1 MGRKGVRVWV
11 QKSKY
16 SSISTPDST
25 HSHLGV
31 SREFCPSTFFFYL
44 EEFSC
49 PENLATSRI
58 LDELHQPQLL
68 IPYNSNTLKL
78 TPTSSLPDFWKKAV
92 QGHTLT
98 RRHPH
103 AKYARTVTNTH
114 KNKRAR
120 PGYCDSVSP
129 SCSRLTYLRK
139 YL

>member
-1 MGRKGVRVWV
+1 MGRKGSSVWV

-25 HSHLGV
+25 HLCV
-31 SREFCPSTFFFYL
+31 SREFCPSAFFFYL

-58 LDELHQPQLL
+58 LDELYQTQLL

-78 TPTSSLPDFWKKAV
+78 TPTSSLPDFWKKSRSTTHVITQA
-92 QGHTLT
+92 HTRT
-98 RRHPH
+98 
-103 AKYARTVTNTH
+103 YARTVTNTH

-129 SCSRLTYLRK
+129 PCSRLTYLRK